1 VRLTVDEVARIVGGA
16 VEGTGEVVI
25 TGAEVDSRLLQRGD
39 LFVAMAGER
48 TDGHQFVGAALTT
61 AAAALVRAG
70 VQLPA
75 APPDRALIRVT
86 DPLQA
91 YWDLARVERKRSGW
105 KMVAVTGSVGKT
117 TVKNFLAHLMAA
129 HHPTGSTSGNR
140 NSTLGLPAQLL
151 SQRDPVEVYVAETGM
166 SRPGELDVLGRI
178 LQPIGVLLYTRIA
191 PAHTEFFDD
200 LEAIVS
206 AKAELL
212 PYLPDSGTLVVN
224 ADDRHQDG
232 YPEATSARVLRYG
245 SGGEARIEDLD
256 DRGLL
261 GSRFDL
267 VLPTGRARVNLE
279 LPGLH
284 QSENL
289 LAAAAAGSALGLT
302 ADEIA
307 ATSSGLKAAPH
318 RGRLYRLAD
327 EILLV
332 DDSYNAS
339 PLAMARMLELLASV
353 PGRRVAVLGEMYEL
367 GELTGEAHRAAG
379 ERAAR
384 SCDLLLA
391 VGSES
396 ARLLADTARAAGL
409 ESVEVV
415 EDADDAVEMLRKR
428 LEPRDVVLVKGSRGV
443 ALDRTVA
450 ALVGEEA
457 A

>member
-1 VRLTVDEVARIVGGA
+1 MRLTADEVARIVGGA
-16 VEGTGEVVI
+16 VEGSGEVMI
-25 TGAEVDSRLLQRGD
+25 TGAEVDSRLLRQGD

-48 TDGHQFVGAALTT
+48 TDGHQFVASALET
-61 AAAALVRAG
+61 AAAALVRTSEE
-70 VQLPA
+70 LPT
-75 APPDRALIRVT
+75 APPNRALIRVA
-86 DPLQA
+86 DPIQA
-91 YWDLARVERKRSGW
+91 YWDLARVERERCGW
-105 KMVAVTGSVGKT
+105 TMVAVTGSVGKT
-117 TVKNFLAHLMAA
+117 TVKDFLAHLLAG
-129 HHPTGSTSGNR
+129 HRPTGSTSGNR
-140 NSTLGLPAQLL
+140 NSTLGLPAQIL

-166 SRPGELDVLGRI
+166 SRPGELDVLGAI
-178 LQPIGVLLYTRIA
+178 LQPIGVVVYTRIA

-200 LEAIVS
+200 LDGIVT
-206 AKAELL
+206 AKSELL
-212 PYLPDSGTLVVN
+212 PYLSTAGTLVVN
-224 ADDRHQDG
+224 ADDHHQDRF
-232 YPEATSARVLRYG
+232 PDATSARVLRYG
-245 SGGEARIEDLD
+245 STGEARIENLE

-261 GSRFDL
+261 GTRFDL
-267 VLPTGRARVNLE
+267 VLPNGRATVGLD

-307 ATSSGLKAAPH
+307 AAASGLKAAPH
-318 RGRLYRLAD
+318 RGRLCRLAD
-327 EILLV
+327 GVLLV

-339 PLAMARMLELLASV
+339 PLAMTRMLELLASV

-367 GELTGEAHRAAG
+367 GDLAREAHRAAG

-391 VGSES
+391 VGSEF

-409 ESVEVV
+409 ESVELVG
-415 EDADDAVEMLRKR
+415 DADDAAEILRQR
-428 LEPRDVVLVKGSRGV
+428 LEPQDVVLVKGSRGV

>member
-1 VRLTVDEVARIVGGA
+1 MRLTAAEVARVVGGT
-16 VEGTGEVVI
+16 VEGAGEVVI

-39 LFVAMAGER
+39 LFVAMAGQR
-48 TDGHQFVGAALTT
+48 TDGHQFVGAAMTT
-61 AAAALVRAG
+61 AAAALVSTG
-70 VQLPA
+70 VELPP
-75 APPDRALIRVT
+75 APPGRALIRVS

-91 YWDLARVERKRSGW
+91 YWDLARAEREHRDW
-105 KMVAVTGSVGKT
+105 TTVAVTGSVGKT
-117 TVKNFLAHLMAA
+117 TVKDFLVHLLAA
-129 HHPTGSTSGNR
+129 YRPTGSTSGNR

-151 SQRDPVEVYVAETGM
+151 SQRDPVEVFVAETGM
-166 SRPGELDVLGRI
+166 SRPGELDLLGRI

-191 PAHTEFFDD
+191 PVHTEFFDD
-200 LEAIVS
+200 LDGIVR
-206 AKAELL
+206 AKGELL
-212 PYLPDSGTLVVN
+212 SYLADSGTLVVN

-232 YPEATSARVLRYG
+232 YPPATLAKVLRYG
-245 SGGEARIEDLD
+245 PDGDARIENLD
-256 DRGLL
+256 DLGLL
-261 GSRFDL
+261 GSRFEL
-267 VLPTGRARVNLE
+267 VLPTGRANVTLG

-302 ADEIA
+302 ADEISESA
-307 ATSSGLKAAPH
+307 SGLTAAPH

-327 EILLV
+327 GILLV

-339 PLAMARMLELLASV
+339 PVAMARMLELLASA

-367 GELTGEAHRAAG
+367 GDLTVEAHRTVG

-396 ARLLADTARAAGL
+396 ARLVAETARAEGL
-409 ESVEVV
+409 ESVELV
-415 EDADDAVEMLRKR
+415 EDADGAEELLRQR
-428 LEPRDVVLVKGSRGV
+428 LQPNDVVLVKGSRGV

-450 ALVGEEA
+450 GLVGEEA